1 MYGEFSNDLVNSRRS
16 SRAKQIRNLASEKLP
31 VAKQHHKVPRCRQI
45 TSAKE
50 CKATGRGVYK
60 PCKVVK
66 MSDNGNNTPGKW
78 FCDYTVAGGK
88 GSKKKFSRIV
98 NNMKGRGQDLSKAYR
113 KWGRTF
119 TGMAVPKTRVRRELT
134 KGALKK
140 IAEARI
146 QPISVTEVGSNRK
159 SSTSRIMQCDLL
171 TPKYASSSQ
180 FGMRKYADE
189 CRRSAYCELVNMDT
203 GKPPRNL
210 TSLVLSK
217 KTMKELSELRCAP
230 SEDLGPIRQY
240 SLKYMKQK
248 AKGKVPYISIPRG
261 HPMDP
266 SGRLVMYE
274 LDNGSRNSGNLSNMH
289 QKGLTNRVA
298 NKATNM
304 SARASNAMG
313 FLKGRIPFMEGRRN
327 VGLGYMP
334 PLELEDRLLPCSSFT
349 VDQCPTWPS
358 GPKQKRV
365 SGSRGVG
372 IPNPYKDIKR
382 CRITATGCSNPSGDD
397 SNPFSRYYNS
407 LRNKREYNTM
417 TKGIHDEIA
426 KNRTL
431 PMKQVDTFL
440 KRFEN
445 TLGYKFPGRL
455 RTFKDARDLLDRIG
469 RNTIP
474 DEFRNKPS
482 ANLATAMTI
491 DLLGPI
497 VLKRS
502 GVNL

>member
-1 MYGEFSNDLVNSRRS
+1 MYGEFSNDLVDNIKS
-16 SRAKQIRNLASEKLP
+16 SRAKKIRNLASEKLP
-31 VAKQHHKVPRCRQI
+31 MAKEHHKVPRCRQI
-45 TSAKE
+45 TSVKE

-66 MSDNGNNTPGKW
+66 MSGNDNNAPGKW
-78 FCDYTVAGGK
+78 FCDYTVASIP

-98 NNMKGRGQDLSKAYR
+98 KNMKNRGQDLSKGYR

-119 TGMAVPKTRVRRELT
+119 TGMAVPKTRVRREMT

-140 IAEARI
+140 ISEARI
-146 QPISVTEVGSNRK
+146 KPISVTEVGSNRK
-159 SSTSRIMQCDLL
+159 STTARIMQCDLL

-180 FGMRKYADE
+180 RGMRNYADE

-210 TSLVLSK
+210 TNLVLRK
-217 KTMKELSELRCAP
+217 KTMKDLSELRCAP

-261 HPMDP
+261 HPRDS

-274 LDNGSRNSGNLSNMH
+274 LDLGSRNVGDLLNMQ
-289 QKGLTNRVA
+289 QKGLVGRVS
-298 NKATNM
+298 NKATNL

-313 FLKGRIPFMEGRRN
+313 FLKDRIPFMEGRRN
-327 VGLGYMP
+327 VGLGHIT
-334 PLELEDRLLPCSSFT
+334 PLELEDRLLPCSAFT

-358 GPKQKRV
+358 GPKEKRV
-365 SGSRGVG
+365 SGRRGVG
-372 IPNPYKDIKR
+372 IPNPYRDIKR
-382 CRITATGCSNPSGDD
+382 CRITASGCSNPSGDD

-407 LRNKREYNTM
+407 LRNKSEYNTM
-417 TKGIHDEIA
+417 TKGIHDEIV

-440 KRFEN
+440 KRFED

-455 RTFKDARDLLDRIG
+455 RTFKDARDLFNRIE
-469 RNTIP
+469 RNAIP
-474 DEFRNKPS
+474 DELRNKPR
-482 ANLATAMTI
+482 ANLATAMTM
-491 DLLGPI
+491 DLLAPI
-497 VLKRS
+497 VLKRT